1 MPEKSSKR
9 KARRYSPTNLLDE
22 PEAASLRTEN
32 VPSVSDKDFS
42 EISEKVEK
50 SVSRRKQ
57 EIETNRRAILKLI
70 KKTYLPKSTHYLV
83 KHLGLLFRKRT
94 KPFLKTWF

>member
-57 EIETNRRAILKLI
+57 EIETNRSDSKID